1 MELLQGEVIS
11 QDRGCAVQNEIL
23 TDCIFDTSVQTRGC
37 QMQSGGWAKCA
48 SRQPIPERN
57 TPLVIPY
64 AGQAAGFGFANR
76 STVSGKQCAL
86 PYVLKYAPA
95 HGTRDI

>member
-1 MELLQGEVIS
+1 
-11 QDRGCAVQNEIL
+11 
-23 TDCIFDTSVQTRGC
+23 
-37 QMQSGGWAKCA
+37 MQSGGWAKCA
-48 SRQPIPERN
+48 SRQPIQERN
-57 TPLVIPY
+57 TPLVIPS

-95 HGTRDI
+95 HCTRDIWQQQSRPSPHLPKNLDTSLEMVLVLWPSLSYTETNS